1 MEIKSLVRASSSAV
15 ANHCSG
21 QTGDEFSENLP
32 EISLAISTRWF
43 GPATVHRHIYLHL
56 LVVCCYRDLSNANLP
71 GMDTREDPFFTT
83 LLQEGSTLGSPYF
96 ESPYSSQIFPESQLN
111 VQTEPQPK
119 KSRGVNFTVDED
131 NMLVSAW
138 LNTSLDAVH
147 GNDQKNHTFWK
158 RIWECYHSH
167 KTFVSE
173 RNEVSLLNRW
183 HTIQKLTNKFCGY
196 LAQIESMHQSG
207 TTEDDKITR
216 AKEMYREF
224 NKGVP
229 FQLEHCWN
237 LLKHQPKWAVQCEKN
252 KPKRARSG
260 AALSPE
266 LIDPEDDIPNDTVDP
281 MERPTGTKLEKKKKI
296 NEQASAAVV
305 VVLNAMQEER
315 KITSEKK
322 LQMLDKSYA
331 LQVEKNRI
339 EGDKVRLEQL
349 KEEEKIMTMNTI
361 GMTPMLQEYYHQR
374 QTEILESR
382 RNKN

>member
-1 MEIKSLVRASSSAV
+1 MVI
-15 ANHCSG
+15 
-21 QTGDEFSENLP
+21 
-32 EISLAISTRWF
+32 
-43 GPATVHRHIYLHL
+43 
-56 LVVCCYRDLSNANLP
+56 VVEVEAGGGGGY